1 MTLTI
6 DRPQTASVS
15 HAAAA
20 LNAPILSLQGVSK
33 TYGDGD
39 GTITALHPA
48 TLMVRPGELVA
59 VNGPSGS
66 GKSTFLSI
74 AGALLRPSS
83 GQVMIAGQDLISLSD
98 AALPAFRLKHL
109 GFVLQSSNLIPYL
122 NVREQLTLVPHLA
135 GEDGR
140 DARQKA
146 EDLLKLLGLTERARH
161 FPDALSGGQRQRVA
175 IARALMND
183 PQLILADEPTA
194 SLDSVRGREVVELIA
209 QQVHEHGRAAVM
221 VTHDERVLDLC
232 DRVVSIVDGRLSAGE

>member
-1 MTLTI
+1 MTLTAE
-6 DRPQTASVS
+6 RPQPQPVS
-15 HAAAA
+15 D
-20 LNAPILSLQGVSK
+20 LRAPILSLQGVSK

-48 TLMVRPGELVA
+48 TLVVRPGELVA

-74 AGALLRPSS
+74 AGALLRPSA
-83 GQVMIAGQDLISLSD
+83 GQVTIAGQALTALSD

-122 NVREQLTLVPHLA
+122 NVREQLSLVPHLA

-140 DARQKA
+140 EARQKA
-146 EDLLKLLGLTERARH
+146 EALLKLLGLSERARH

-209 QQVHEHGRAAVM
+209 QQVHEHGKAAVM

-232 DRVVSIVDGRLSAGE
+232 DRVVSIVDGRLSENG

>member
-1 MTLTI
+1 MTLTAH
-6 DRPQTASVS
+6 RPQTAPASPS
-15 HAAAA
+15 SSA
-20 LNAPILSLQGVSK
+20 LLTPTLVLQDVSK

-48 TLMVRPGELVA
+48 TLVVQPGELVA

-74 AGALLRPSS
+74 AGALLRPTT
-83 GQVMIAGQDLISLSD
+83 GQVRIAGQDLTALSD
-98 AALPAFRLKHL
+98 AGLPAFRLKNL

-140 DARQKA
+140 DARQQA
-146 EDLLKLLGLTERARH
+146 EELLQLLGLSERARH

-194 SLDSVRGREVVELIA
+194 SLDSVRGREVVELLA
-209 QQVHEHGRAAVM
+209 QQVHAHGKAAVM

-232 DRVVSIVDGRLSAGE
+232 DRVVSIVDGQLRE

>member
-1 MTLTI
+1 MTATLEHPRFTSTLLT
-6 DRPQTASVS
+6 T
-15 HAAAA
+15 
-20 LNAPILSLQGVSK
+20 PILSLLDVSK

-39 GTITALHPA
+39 GTITALHPV
-48 TLMVRPGELVA
+48 TLSVRPGELVA

-66 GKSTFLSI
+66 GKSTFLSV
-74 AGALLRPSS
+74 AGALLRPTT
-83 GQVMIAGQDLISLSD
+83 GQVTIAGQEVTALPL
-98 AALPAFRLKHL
+98 AALAAFRLKHL

-135 GEDGR
+135 GLGGSDVQQQA
-140 DARQKA
+140 D
-146 EDLLKLLGLTERARH
+146 DLLKLLGLWERARH

-194 SLDSVRGREVVELIA
+194 SLDSVRGREVVELLA
-209 QQVHEHGRAAVM
+209 QQVHDRGKAAVM

-232 DRVVSIVDGRLSAGE
+232 DRVVTIVDGQLRE